1 MENIMNLQEEKAA
14 ILKGI
19 AHPVRIRIVEIL
31 AKREMCVCEIA
42 DLFDF
47 DRTTIS
53 KHLSLMKDLGILDSR
68 KDGLN
73 VWYSLRM
80 KCLSSL
86 LSCWKKWF
94 WSRGGPHRPVL
105 RMRSLSNNVGRGTTP
120 MKSRF
125 WDGVS
130 QVQKTCR
137 VAEQAA
143 GNSGLS

>member
-86 LSCWKKWF
+86 LSCVEKV
-94 WSRGGPHRPVL
+94 VL
-105 RMRSLSNNVGRGTTP
+105 EQEADLTALFCGCGSLSNNDREE
-120 MKSRF
+120 
-125 WDGVS
+125 
-130 QVQKTCR
+130 
-137 VAEQAA
+137 EQ
-143 GNSGLS
+143 SL